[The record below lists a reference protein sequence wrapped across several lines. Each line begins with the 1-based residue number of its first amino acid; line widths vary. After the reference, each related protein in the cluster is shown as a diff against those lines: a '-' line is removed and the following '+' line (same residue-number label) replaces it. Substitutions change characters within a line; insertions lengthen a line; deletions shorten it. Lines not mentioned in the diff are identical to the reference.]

1 MPKRSWGSIAQKRA
15 QQKAAEASARKRRKR
30 SLSDILKRKKRA
42 AGSFSEVRKS
52 SVKIAKEH
60 DLSGHN
66 RSEANKAAYRAS
78 GGEAKKIKL
87 AGGSSSADRVYSTAK
102 RLQSTAPRG
111 KAGNRGRV
119 GLSKREPAKGVPQKY
134 PPVKGSAMD
143 EHRLKTYENTT
154 KARIAKMSDTELKRR
169 HADLASMRQS
179 DLTEED
185 KIDLKLLNEEI
196 KARGRGP
203 GKTAASQAKFVADAK
218 RRTANDK
225 ATGRTSTSKSAQALA
240 RERAGDTTSRTEYKT
255 NIQQLSDAFLRR
267 QLEEAKEGWQRELIR
282 AEIDRRKTAKAKAA
296 NAKGDVRGL
305 VRRDV
310 KAESRAETRSSARR
324 SQTGSGSRSLSRIDE
339 DNLAKRATENARQK
353 AAERKSDPSKYT
365 GKKREDY
372 ERGLSDGVNYV
383 NQLKHNPGA
392 AKFPKTRFN
401 SPEEKE
407 GYEKALEDYRKEL
420 EAKRKRRSGK

>member
-78 GGEAKKIKL
+78 AEEAKKIKL

-111 KAGNRGRV
+111 KAGKAGNRGRV
-119 GLSKREPAKGVPQKY
+119 GLSKRSPAKG
-134 PPVKGSAMD
+134 
-143 EHRLKTYENTT
+143 
-154 KARIAKMSDTELKRR
+154 
-169 HADLASMRQS
+169 
-179 DLTEED
+179 
-185 KIDLKLLNEEI
+185 
-196 KARGRGP
+196 
-203 GKTAASQAKFVADAK
+203 
-218 RRTANDK
+218 
-225 ATGRTSTSKSAQALA
+225 
-240 RERAGDTTSRTEYKT
+240 
-255 NIQQLSDAFLRR
+255 
-267 QLEEAKEGWQRELIR
+267 
-282 AEIDRRKTAKAKAA
+282 
-296 NAKGDVRGL
+296 
-305 VRRDV
+305 
-310 KAESRAETRSSARR
+310 ESRAETRSYAKERRFDKLTNTELVDALKDAERQKAEASRRNSGSDSAKNRHSEASEKFKAYKEAVKLRASSMNVRELRLAILATNDSDLKETLSEELKRKNDKVDTESPGQTRSARR

-372 ERGLSDGVNYV
+372 EKGLSDGVNYV